1 MFKGIAVSAKGLRRA
16 VVASLVGPLLSAA
29 APVAAPPISDW
40 SNIETVVVTAKRPG
54 PALWHVVRGPSEV
67 WILPTVEPA
76 PSDLKWDSNDVARLL
91 KGARVLLL
99 PPRGQVGL
107 FEGTWFLLTG
117 LGTLE
122 LPEGQTLEGSLPPSL
137 KSRFIAAREKLHE
150 EAERYERYL
159 PAVAAVVLESDYWNA
174 NSLKFNAT
182 QRTVEHL
189 ATLALVRPRTIA
201 TYSAM
206 DVIHDVPKLSP
217 AANLNCLEDAL
228 TDIDIETVHARSAAQ
243 AWAIGDVDGI
253 KAHYSETKL
262 DSCLQ
267 QSGVYAALRDK
278 EISDVANAITQ
289 VLDKP
294 GKSFAVMPIG
304 VWLRKGGVLERL
316 EASGLT
322 INGPGG

>member
-1 MFKGIAVSAKGLRRA
+1 MNRRRA
-16 VVASLVGPLLSAA
+16 VPAILAGLFLSAA
-29 APVAAPPISDW
+29 TPVAAPPISDW

-54 PALWHVVRGPSEV
+54 PALWHVVRGQAEV

-76 PSDLKWDSNDVARLL
+76 PSGLKWDASEVAGLL

-117 LGTLE
+117 LGTLQ
-122 LPEGQTLEGSLPPSL
+122 LPEGQTLEGSLPASL
-137 KSRFIAAREKLHE
+137 KSRFIAARVKLHKD
-150 EAERYERYL
+150 AERYERYL
-159 PAVAAVVLESDYWNA
+159 PAVAAVMLESDYWNA
-174 NSLKFNAT
+174 NSLKFGAA

-201 TYSAM
+201 IYSAM

-217 AANLNCLEDAL
+217 VANLNCLEDAL
-228 TDIDIETVHARSAAQ
+228 TDIDIEAVHAQSAAQ

-253 KAHYSETKL
+253 KAHYSETRL
-262 DSCLQ
+262 DACLQ

-278 EISDVANAITQ
+278 AISDVANAITG

-294 GKSFAVMPIG
+294 GRSFAVMPIG
-304 VWLRKGGVLERL
+304 IWLRKGGVLERL

-322 INGPGG
+322 ISGPGG